1 MPHPQFSS
9 EEIARRGEEIY
20 ERDIR
25 AAVEDE
31 FDGKVIVID
40 IETGDYAIDESALPA
55 ADRLL
60 ARHAGAALYS
70 TRIGYDAV
78 YSFGGFVPR
87 RTKG

>member
-1 MPHPQFSS
+1 MPHARFSS
-9 EEIARRGEEIY
+9 EEIERRGEEIY

-25 AAVEDE
+25 DKVEDE

-60 ARHAGAALYS
+60 AKHPDAALYS
-70 TRIGYDAV
+70 MRIGYDAV
-78 YSFGGFVPR
+78 YSFGGLLPR
-87 RTKG
+87 CIR